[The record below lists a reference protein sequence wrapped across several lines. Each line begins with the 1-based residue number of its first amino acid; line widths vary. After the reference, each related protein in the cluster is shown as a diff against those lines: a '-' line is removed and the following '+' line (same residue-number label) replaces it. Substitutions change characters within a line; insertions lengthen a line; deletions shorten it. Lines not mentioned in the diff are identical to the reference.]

1 MMKKYI
7 RIIEDNNGRTIE
19 EWTVASAER
28 PLLTSGEEVRPKGK
42 EFPMHLMVTSL
53 MFWGI
58 LGIIIG
64 DFIFN

>member
-1 MMKKYI
+1 MKKYI
-7 RIIEDNNGRTIE
+7 RIREDNNGRTIE
-19 EWTVASAER
+19 EWTVAPEGR
-28 PLLTSGEEVRPKGK
+28 PLLTSGKEERQKDR
-42 EFPMHLMVTSL
+42 EFPTHLMATSL

>member
-1 MMKKYI
+1 MKKYI
-7 RIIEDNNGRTIE
+7 RIREDNNGRTVE
-19 EWTVASAER
+19 MWAVVPEER
-28 PLLTSGEEVRPKGK
+28 PLLTGGEEVRPKDK